1 MINFFA
7 AGSGLI
13 LPPTVLSR
21 RLMDDQLEKRL
32 RGGEVK
38 DSPRPFSR
46 VLTDA
51 IERRQEMYEE
61 PERWD
66 GMG

>member
-7 AGSGLI
+7 AGSGLS
-13 LPPTVLSR
+13 LPAKVLSHQLMED
-21 RLMDDQLEKRL
+21 RLELRL
-32 RGGEVK
+32 RGRDAK
-38 DSPRPFSR
+38 DSPRLFSR
-46 VLTDA
+46 VLTEA
-51 IERRQEMYEE
+51 IERRQEFCED

>member
-7 AGSGLI
+7 AGSGL
-13 LPPTVLSR
+13 VLSAKVR
-21 RLMDDQLEKRL
+21 ELMEDRLQLRL
-32 RGGEVK
+32 RGGEAK

-51 IERRQEMYEE
+51 IERRQEHLED

>member
-1 MINFFA
+1 VINFFA
-7 AGSGLI
+7 AGSGL
-13 LPPTVLSR
+13 VLSAKVR
-21 RLMDDQLEKRL
+21 QLMEDRLELRL

-38 DSPRPFSR
+38 ESPRPFSK

-51 IERRQEMYEE
+51 IERRHDNFEE